1 MPRLD
6 KSFLVFLLVSLLTM
20 AIALLSPLREL
31 EYSTGLDTLYN
42 FRGSRHVPP
51 SVVIITLDS
60 LSARALGQS
69 ERPERWPRGL
79 HARLVAGLAERGARA
94 IGFDVLFERA
104 REPDQD
110 QALASA
116 IRKAGNVVLIE
127 GITREPVT
135 GPGGENLGSVDRLT
149 QPLPLLHDA
158 AWASGPFIMPKT
170 PDGVVEFWG
179 FVPSAGD
186 RPSLPMLMAQRM
198 RAANPDPSSLVP
210 DTRRRTLNLYGPIG
224 TVHTIPYAEA
234 LQLVA
239 DPLAGEAAFRGKA
252 VLIGFSEFNQSR
264 QSDMFRTA
272 FSTADGLDI
281 SGVELC
287 ATALANLLEDSSL
300 ERPGEAPMA
309 GALLGWM
316 ALLTLPWLLARSR
329 RALLVTAAMA
339 LAWAV
344 LAGWSFAHLHL
355 WLPLILPALV
365 APFIATAGGMV
376 LHTRAARRRERH
388 LEHALELGL
397 TRQGSDK
404 LATLLKGHEGGRTV
418 HGVCLCSDIEA
429 YTSLSETLSPA
440 ATRDALNRYFAR
452 FIPVIEAHGGHVM
465 DIVGDSVM
473 CLWLADDSASDACR
487 QARAAALELHHLMNG
502 PEHGDDALPTRF
514 GLHYGP
520 VFLGEVGA
528 SQHRELRAVGD
539 IVNTSSRIQGANK
552 PLGTRILAS
561 GAVTAHDDQ
570 GAGHG
575 HARPL
580 GAFVL
585 AGKRSPIELHEI
597 LAEPLPDAAARAFDT
612 ARTAYAC
619 DATHSAAE
627 HLQRVL
633 ALCPDDGPCHFYLQ
647 RCQAR
652 MAGLA
657 LPDADGCVMLTVK

>member
-1 MPRLD
+1 M
-6 KSFLVFLLVSLLTM
+6 
-20 AIALLSPLREL
+20 
-31 EYSTGLDTLYN
+31 
-42 FRGSRHVPP
+42 
-51 SVVIITLDS
+51 
-60 LSARALGQS
+60 
-69 ERPERWPRGL
+69 
-79 HARLVAGLAERGARA
+79 
-94 IGFDVLFERA
+94 LFERA

-186 RPSLPMLMAQRM
+186 RPSLPTLMAQRM
-198 RAANPDPSSLVP
+198 RAANPDPASLIP

-502 PEHGDDALPTRF
+502 PEHDDDALPTRF

-652 MAGLA
+652 MAGLT

>member
-1 MPRLD
+1 MPRLE
-6 KSFLVFLLVSLLTM
+6 KSFFVFLLASLLTM
-20 AIALLSPLREL
+20 AMVLLSPLREL
-31 EYSTGLDTLYN
+31 EYSTGLDHLYN
-42 FRGSRHVPP
+42 FRGTRPAPP
-51 SVVIITLDS
+51 AVVIITLDS
-60 LSARALGQS
+60 QSARALGQS

-79 HARLVAGLAERGARA
+79 HARLVDGLTDRGARV

-110 QALASA
+110 QALAHA
-116 IRKAGNVVLIE
+116 IKRAGNVVLVE
-127 GITREPVT
+127 GITREAVT
-135 GPGGENLGSVDRLT
+135 GPGGETLATMDRLT
-149 QPLPLLHDA
+149 QALPLLRDA
-158 AWASGPFIMPKT
+158 AWAGGPFIMPKT
-170 PDGVVEFWG
+170 PDGVIEFWG

-186 RPSLPMLMAQRM
+186 QPSLPVLMAHRM
-198 RAANPDPSSLVP
+198 SAANPDPASLVP
-210 DTRRRTLNLYGPIG
+210 DTRRHTLNLYGPIG
-224 TVHTIPYAEA
+224 SVHTIPYAEA

-239 DPLAGEAAFRGKA
+239 DPLAGDTAFRGKA

-264 QSDMFRTA
+264 QSDMFRTP
-272 FSTADGLDI
+272 FSTPDGLDI

-287 ATALANLLEDSSL
+287 ATALANLLEGSSL
-300 ERPGEAPMA
+300 KRPNEAPMA
-309 GALLGWM
+309 AALLGWM
-316 ALLTLPWLLARSR
+316 ALLTLPWQLARSR

-339 LAWAV
+339 LAWAA

-365 APFIATAGGMV
+365 APLIATAGGMV

-404 LATLLKGHEGGRTV
+404 LAALLKGHEGGRTV

-440 ATRDALNRYFAR
+440 ATRDALNRYFDR

-487 QARAAALELHHLMNG
+487 QARAAALELHRLMNG
-502 PEHGDDALPTRF
+502 PEHGHDALPTRF

-561 GAVTAHDDQ
+561 GAVTAHNDQ
-570 GAGHG
+570 GAGH
-575 HARPL
+575 ARAL
-580 GAFVL
+580 GPFVL

-597 LAEPLPDAAARAFDT
+597 LAAPLPTEAARAFDT

-633 ALCPDDGPCHFYLQ
+633 ALCPDDGPGRFYLQ

-652 MAGLA
+652 LAGTT
-657 LPDADGCVMLTVK
+657 LPDTDGCVMLTVK

>member
-1 MPRLD
+1 MPRFD
-6 KSFLVFLLVSLLTM
+6 KSFPVFLLASLVAM

-31 EYSTGLDTLYN
+31 EYSTGLDALYN
-42 FRGSRHVPP
+42 FRGIRPAPP
-51 SVVIITLDS
+51 AVVIITLDS
-60 LSARALGQS
+60 RSARALGQS

-94 IGFDVLFERA
+94 IGFDILFERA

-116 IRKAGNVVLIE
+116 IKKAGNVVLIE
-127 GITREPVT
+127 GIAREPVT
-135 GPGGENLGSVDRLT
+135 GPGGETLASMDRLT
-149 QPLPLLHDA
+149 QALPLLRDS
-158 AWASGPFIMPKT
+158 AWAGGPFIMPKT

-186 RPSLPMLMAQRM
+186 RPSLPALMALRM
-198 RAANPDPSSLVP
+198 TATNPDPASLVP
-210 DTRRRTLNLYGPIG
+210 DTRRLTLNLYGPIG
-224 TVHTIPYAEA
+224 SIHTLSYTDA
-234 LQLVA
+234 LKLVA
-239 DPLAGEAAFRGKA
+239 DPVAGDAAFRGKA

-272 FSTADGLDI
+272 FSTPDGLDI

-287 ATALANLLEDSSL
+287 ATALANLIEGNSL
-300 ERPGEAPMA
+300 QRPDEAPMA
-309 GALLGWM
+309 AALLGWM
-316 ALLTLPWLLARSR
+316 VLLTLPWRLSRSR
-329 RALLVTAAMA
+329 RALLLTAALA
-339 LAWAV
+339 LGWAA
-344 LAGWSFAHLHL
+344 LAGWCFAHLHL

-365 APFIATAGGMV
+365 APLIATAGGMV
-376 LHTRAARRRERH
+376 LHTRAARQRERH
-388 LEHALELGL
+388 LEHALALGL
-397 TRQGSDK
+397 TRQGSDR
-404 LATLLKGHEGGRTV
+404 LTTLLKGHEGGRTV

-440 ATRDALNRYFAR
+440 ATRDALNRYFDR

-473 CLWLADDSASDACR
+473 CLWLADDSASDACQR
-487 QARAAALELHHLMNG
+487 ARTAALELHALMNG
-502 PEHGDDALPTRF
+502 PEHASDALPTRF

-539 IVNTSSRIQGANK
+539 IVNTSTRIQSANK

-561 GAVTAHDDQ
+561 GAVTAHHGH
-570 GAGHG
+570 GAGH
-575 HARPL
+575 ARAL

-597 LAEPLPDAAARAFDT
+597 LAAPLPAEAARAFDT

-619 DATHSAAE
+619 DAPHSAAG
-627 HLQRVL
+627 HLQHVL
-633 ALCPDDGPCHFYLQ
+633 ALRPDDGPGRFYLQ

-652 MAGLA
+652 LAGLT
-657 LPDADGCVMLTVK
+657 LPDTDGCIVLTDK

>member
-6 KSFLVFLLVSLLTM
+6 KSFRVFLLTSLLSM
-20 AIALLSPLREL
+20 VVALLSPLREL
-31 EYSTGLDTLYN
+31 EYSTGLDALYN
-42 FRGSRHVPP
+42 FRGTRQASPA
-51 SVVIITLDS
+51 VVIITLDS

-79 HARLVAGLAERGARA
+79 HARLVDGLTERGARA

-135 GPGGENLGSVDRLT
+135 GPGGETLASVDRLT

-198 RAANPDPSSLVP
+198 SAANPDPASLVP

-224 TVHTIPYAEA
+224 TVRTIPYAEA

-239 DPLAGEAAFRGKA
+239 DPIAGDAAFRGKA

-300 ERPGEAPMA
+300 ERPGEALMA

-316 ALLTLPWLLARSR
+316 ALLTLPWQLARSR

-339 LAWAV
+339 LAWAA

-365 APFIATAGGMV
+365 APLIATAGGMV
-376 LHTRAARRRERH
+376 LHTRAARQRERH

-440 ATRDALNRYFAR
+440 ATRDALNRYFDR

-465 DIVGDSVM
+465 DIVGDSSM

-502 PEHGDDALPTRF
+502 PGHDASALPTRF

-539 IVNTSSRIQGANK
+539 IVNTSSRIQSANK

-561 GAVTAHDDQ
+561 GAVTAHNGQ
-570 GAGHG
+570 SAG
-575 HARPL
+575 HARAL

-627 HLQRVL
+627 HLQQVL
-633 ALCPDDGPCHFYLQ
+633 ALCPDDGPGRFYLQ

-652 MAGLA
+652 LAGLD

>member
-1 MPRLD
+1 VPRFD
-6 KSFLVFLLVSLLTM
+6 KPFLVFLLASLLTM
-20 AIALLSPLREL
+20 AVALSSSLREL
-31 EYSTGLDTLYN
+31 EYSTGLDLLYN
-42 FRGSRHVPP
+42 FRGSRQAPA
-51 SVVIITLDS
+51 SIVIITLDS
-60 LSARALGQS
+60 QSARALGQS

-79 HARLVAGLAERGARA
+79 HARLVAGLTERGARA

-110 QALASA
+110 LALAGA
-116 IRKAGNVVLIE
+116 IKKAGNVVLIE
-127 GITREPVT
+127 GITREAVT
-135 GPGGENLGSVDRLT
+135 GQGGEILANIDRLT
-149 QPLPLLHDA
+149 QSLPLLRDA
-158 AWASGPFIMPKT
+158 AWANGPFIMPKT

-186 RPSLPMLMAQRM
+186 RPSLPVLMAHRM
-198 RAANPDPSSLVP
+198 TAATPDPAKLVP

-224 TVHTIPYAEA
+224 SIHTLSYTDA
-234 LQLVA
+234 LRLVA
-239 DPLAGEAAFRGKA
+239 DPVAGDAAFRGKA

-264 QSDMFRTA
+264 QSDMFRTP
-272 FSTADGLDI
+272 FSTPDGLDI

-287 ATALANLLEDSSL
+287 ATALANLLEGNSL
-300 ERPGEAPMA
+300 ERPSEAGMA
-309 GALLGWM
+309 AALLGWVV
-316 ALLTLPWLLARSR
+316 LLTLPWQLARSR

-339 LAWAV
+339 LAWAA
-344 LAGWSFAHLHL
+344 LAGWSFTHLHL
-355 WLPLILPALV
+355 WLPLILPVLV
-365 APFIATAGGMV
+365 APLITTAGGMV
-376 LHTRAARRRERH
+376 LHTRAARQRERH
-388 LEHALELGL
+388 LEHALALGL
-397 TRQGSDK
+397 TRRGSDK

-429 YTSLSETLSPA
+429 YTSLSEALSPA

-465 DIVGDSVM
+465 DIVGDSLM

-487 QARAAALELHHLMNG
+487 QARLAALELHRLMNG
-502 PEHGDDALPTRF
+502 PGHDNDALPTRF

-561 GAVTAHDDQ
+561 GAVIAHDGH

-575 HARPL
+575 HARAL

-585 AGKRSPIELHEI
+585 AGKRSPIDLHEI
-597 LAEPLPDAAARAFDT
+597 LAAPLPAEAARAFDT

-619 DATHSAAE
+619 DAPHSAAE
-627 HLQRVL
+627 HLHRVID
-633 ALCPDDGPCHFYLQ
+633 LCPDDGPGHFYLQ

-652 MAGLA
+652 LAGLDM
-657 LPDADGCVMLTVK
+657 PDSDGCIMLTVK